1 MAKSEQA
8 NHSPMT
14 AKNAVT
20 EILSCPLA
28 SDWTI
33 EALVERVLAAIALQ
47 PLTVAEAGEIVLDAD
62 KITDRQSRRLL
73 RPLLACLA
81 RKSADEGGT
90 CPTLYEGSFAF
101 ERPGQG
107 EPVWIVGEFKNM
119 PGQVRATFRRHGPPP
134 KTEQA
139 IAERPHYAARDR

>member
-1 MAKSEQA
+1 
-8 NHSPMT
+8 MT

-20 EILSCPLA
+20 EILSSPLA

-33 EALVERVLAAIALQ
+33 ETLVERVLSAIALQ
-47 PLTVAEAGEIVLDAD
+47 SATEAEAGEIVLDAD
-62 KITDRQSRRLL
+62 TMTDRQPRRLL

-101 ERPGQG
+101 ERPGHG

-119 PGQVRATFRRHGPPP
+119 PGQVRATFRRHGTPP

-139 IAERPHYAARDR
+139 IAESQHYAARGR